1 MESIMTDETT
11 LPENTLEN
19 TDNRQIMHVSAF
31 LIIDNDDGIQIK
43 ISNQTELHLSGKL
56 PDYIVGT
63 VKIDDQIIPV
73 IDLDA
78 KKGSNPQEIDDNSCV
93 ILQQHTDG
101 KHTITTGALYEDVSA
116 VLEII
121 GRKL

>member
-1 MESIMTDETT
+1 MEPNMIDETA

-19 TDNRQIMHVSAF
+19 TDNREIIHISAF

-43 ISNQTELHLSGKL
+43 ISNRTKLHISDRL
-56 PDYIVGT
+56 PNYIIGT
-63 VKIDDQIIPV
+63 VKTDEQIVPV
-73 IDLDA
+73 IDLNA
-78 KKGSNPQEIDDNSCV
+78 KKGSTPQKIDDNSCV
-93 ILQQHTDG
+93 ILQQHKDG

>member
-1 MESIMTDETT
+1 MTDEST

-19 TDNRQIMHVSAF
+19 TDERQTIHMSAF
-31 LIIDNDDGIQIK
+31 LIIENDDGIQIK
-43 ISNQTELHLSGKL
+43 ITNRTELHISPRL
-56 PDYIVGT
+56 PNYIIGT
-63 VKIDDQIIPV
+63 IKIDGLIVPV
-73 IDLDA
+73 IDLNA
-78 KKGSNPQEIDDNSCV
+78 KKGSIPQKINDNSCV
-93 ILQQHTDG
+93 ILQQHTEG